1 MATNPRR
8 KNRKEEPAEETQTVD
23 TQATEEERDPLNDAL
38 DEAFG
43 LPPRKRWT
51 NVPRRVN
58 DVQGV
63 VGVIIDAVMNI
74 ISLLVYIPAKILEN
88 FMGRNKPG
96 TKILAAMMFIV
107 GVILSADS
115 FYQTLGNPPLFPFF
129 EEPGA
134 WIGWGW
140 FTVWVT
146 PIFWIAILV
155 SLAVQLLESFTLRG
169 KNPDEAKQEYEEVK
183 HHTLPK
189 KNANVIDLVE
199 HRRRVYKR
207 SGMNSPKLL
216 GLLILAVF
224 LSDIA
229 SAFISHNPWGQAPH
243 VFIGMVIY
251 NFFCIVSSETGYILW
266 KEVNK

>member
-1 MATNPRR
+1 MANPRR
-8 KNRKEEPAEETQTVD
+8 RNRRDESSEETPTVD
-23 TQATEEERDPLNDAL
+23 TQATDERDPIGDVL

-43 LPPRKRWT
+43 LPPRKRWA
-51 NVPRRVN
+51 NIPRRTS
-58 DVQGV
+58 DVHGV
-63 VGVIIDAVMNI
+63 IGVIIDAGMNI
-74 ISLLVYIPAKILEN
+74 ISLIVFIPAKILEN
-88 FMGRNKPG
+88 FMGKNKPG
-96 TKILAAMMFIV
+96 TRILAALMFII
-107 GVILSADS
+107 GVILSSDS
-115 FYQTLGNPPLFPFF
+115 FYQTFGNEPLFPFF
-129 EEPGA
+129 EES

-140 FTVWVT
+140 LTVWVE
-146 PIFWIAILV
+146 PMFWIAILV

-169 KNPDEAKQEYEEVK
+169 KNPDEAKQEYEQVK

-189 KNANVIDLVE
+189 HNPNVIDLVE
-199 HRRRVYKR
+199 HRRKVYKR

-229 SAFISHNPWGQAPH
+229 SAFISHNPWGQLPH